1 MHHIHSSNGMA
12 MPRSRPSNWP
22 SVLDL
27 VWRSACI
34 ERWRRRRSFEW
45 SIIQRWPKDIHRIWE
60 RDNNEGRPCHA
71 MIHERLFVC
80 CLLCLWLVWRVAS
93 GEAGKQKMGRFFC
106 PKALTF
112 TEESVLA
119 RFAASGLIWVAL
131 HFYYSPWYCHH
142 NMKCMW
148 FLLLL
153 VYVFTCIV
161 VSGVSFWNQRAKPK
175 QPLHITRY
183 YNNR

>member
-1 MHHIHSSNGMA
+1 MIHHSTMAEGYSPHGSVTTMKVGHA
-12 MPRSRPSNWP
+12 MPWSM
-22 SVLDL
+22 SV
-27 VWRSACI
+27 C
-34 ERWRRRRSFEW
+34 
-45 SIIQRWPKDIHRIWE
+45 
-60 RDNNEGRPCHA
+60 
-71 MIHERLFVC
+71 LFVVC